1 MRCRPLQNM
10 PPHPHTTAQHELLLR
25 TTSDAQTGR
34 ASLQVLDRG
43 PGVPEAYREKI
54 FEAFFRL
61 PSAAEHEGGA
71 GLGLALVRSI
81 AAHHGGSVVCLA
93 RSGGGSCFRV
103 TLPQWT
109 PI

>member
-1 MRCRPLQNM
+1 MEMQIK
-10 PPHPHTTAQHELLLR
+10 
-25 TTSDAQTGR
+25 R
-34 ASLQVLDRG
+34 APKSNDFYIEVLDRG
-43 PGVPEAYREKI
+43 PGVPEVYREKI

-81 AAHHGGSVVCLA
+81 AAHHGGRVECLE